1 MITTP
6 SRVIVSMSPFYEEF
20 VTSPGVY
27 NDIRVYSEITRQIFD
42 IIDNKFEVFVR
53 FLDDLPRLT
62 LLVNS
67 EYLINNPSTLALL
80 RENIKAFGLGAYFNL
95 MSNGVIH
102 NQGFP
107 YLLETVQNDLCILFL
122 TEDTVFDNLV

>member
-1 MITTP
+1 
-6 SRVIVSMSPFYEEF
+6 MSPFYEEF

-80 RENIKAFGLGAYFNL
+80 RENIKAFGLGVYFNL

-107 YLLETVQNDLCILFL
+107 YLLETVQNDLCILFSA
-122 TEDTVFDNLV
+122 EDTVFDNLV